1 MVNRAGL
8 TDHPA
13 MNLTFHSERLTFTPY
28 TPDDLDLS
36 LALFTDPAVLR
47 YAGEVM
53 SEQHIRSNMSSWSR
67 RGGNGGIGIW
77 TVSDRQTGEK
87 YGSAALLPMPVEEDE
102 TDFSLLVP
110 GEMPQCD
117 IEIGYFLKRSAW
129 GFGYATEA
137 SRRLLRFAFEET
149 PLEEVV
155 ATFHKENLA
164 SRNVLLKSGFT
175 DRGTMRCYGKDDGLN
190 FRITRDEWLQQQS
203 T

>member
-1 MVNRAGL
+1 MR
-8 TDHPA
+8 
-13 MNLTFHSERLTFTPY
+13 LTFHSKRLTLSPY

-53 SEQHIRSNMSSWSR
+53 SEQHIRANMSNWSR
-67 RGGNGGIGIW
+67 RGGDGGIGIW
-77 TVSDRQTGEK
+77 TVSDRETGEK
-87 YGSAALLPMPVEEDE
+87 YGSAALLPMPVDEDE

-110 GEMPQCD
+110 GEMPPGD

-149 PLEEVV
+149 ALEEIV
-155 ATFHKENLA
+155 ATFHKENHA
-164 SRNVLLKSGFT
+164 SRNVLVKAGFT
-175 DRGTMRCYGKDDGLN
+175 DRGTMRCYGKDGGVN
-190 FRITRDEWLQQQS
+190 FRITRKEWLQQQS

>member
-1 MVNRAGL
+1 
-8 TDHPA
+8 
-13 MNLTFHSERLTFTPY
+13 MNLAFHSDRLTLTPY
-28 TPDDLDLS
+28 TPDDFDLS
-36 LALFTDPAVLR
+36 MRLFTDPAVLR

-53 SEQHIRSNMSSWSR
+53 SEEHIKENMPTWSR

-77 TVSDRQTGEK
+77 TVSDRRTGEK
-87 YGSAALLPMPVEEDE
+87 YGSAALLPMPVDEDE

-117 IEIGYFLKRSAW
+117 IEIGYYLKRSAW

-149 PLEEVV
+149 PLKEVV

-164 SRNVLLKSGFT
+164 SRNVLLKAGFT

-203 T
+203 N

>member
-1 MVNRAGL
+1 MAIVAGL
-8 TDHPA
+8 IDHRA
-13 MNLTFHSERLTFTPY
+13 MKLTFHSERLTLSPY
-28 TPDDLDLS
+28 TPDDFDIS
-36 LALFTDPAVLR
+36 IALFTDPAVLR
-47 YAGEVM
+47 FAGEVM
-53 SEQHIRSNMSSWSR
+53 SEAHIRANMSSWSR
-67 RGGNGGIGIW
+67 RGGDGGIGIW
-77 TVSDRQTGEK
+77 TVSDRRTGEK

-102 TDFSLLVP
+102 TDFGLLVP

-129 GFGYATEA
+129 GYGYATEA

-155 ATFHKENLA
+155 ATFHKDNLA
-164 SRNVLLKSGFT
+164 SRNVLLKAGFT

>member
-1 MVNRAGL
+1 MAILARL
-8 TDHPA
+8 IDHRA
-13 MNLTFHSERLTFTPY
+13 MNLRFHSKRLTLSPF
-28 TPDDLDLS
+28 TPDDFDLS
-36 LALFTDPAVLR
+36 MAIFTDPAVLR
-47 YAGEVM
+47 YAGDVM
-53 SEQHIRSNMSSWSR
+53 SEQHIRANMSSWSR

-77 TVSDRQTGEK
+77 TVSDRRTAEK
-87 YGSAALLPMPVEEDE
+87 YGSAALLPMPVDEDE
-102 TDFSLLVP
+102 TDFSLLVA

-149 PLEEVV
+149 PLEQVV

-175 DRGTMRCYGKDDGLN
+175 DRGTMRCYGKDGGLN

>member
-1 MVNRAGL
+1 
-8 TDHPA
+8 
-13 MNLTFHSERLTFTPY
+13 MNLSFHSERLTLSPY
-28 TPDDLDLS
+28 TADDLDLS
-36 LALFTDPAVLR
+36 LALFTDPAVLK

-53 SEQHIRSNMSSWSR
+53 SEEYIRANISNWSR
-67 RGGNGGIGIW
+67 RGGDGSIGIW
-77 TVSDRQTGEK
+77 TVADRKTGEK

-102 TDFSLLVP
+102 TDFSLVVA
-110 GEMPQCD
+110 GEMPQGD

-155 ATFHKENLA
+155 ATFHKDNLA
-164 SRNVLLKSGFT
+164 SRNVLLKAGFT
-175 DRGTMRCYGKDDGLN
+175 DRGTMRCYGKDDGLD
-190 FRITRDEWLQQQS
+190 FRVTRDEWLQQQS